1 MHLSSQWFVAQAVS
15 AVRHGIGSRLAVRS
29 TRPARSTP
37 LRRRAALPAAFGAA
51 VASEHC
57 LGIDDGVGCT
67 LRVVEGQV
75 WITVDGHLRD
85 IIANAGDAI
94 ALERGARTYV
104 SAFRDAVVLI
114 APGNQT
120 RDVAFE
126 MRETHG
132 LRTLS
137 VSVDRGILAMAA
149 AATAQLWASVTSTL
163 VAFAAHR
170 FRATLAA
177 P

>member
-1 MHLSSQWFVAQAVS
+1 
-15 AVRHGIGSRLAVRS
+15 VRL
-29 TRPARSTP
+29 PATVTGY
-37 LRRRAALPAAFGAA
+37 RAAIAA
-51 VASEHC
+51 ERC
-57 LGIDDGVGCT
+57 LGIDDGAGCT

-85 IIANAGDAI
+85 IIANVGDAI
-94 ALERGARTYV
+94 ALERSARTYV

-114 APGNQT
+114 APMRDP
-120 RDVAFE
+120 RDVAFA
-126 MRETHG
+126 MREQHG